1 MIFPIPILAATRKCS
16 WAAQR
21 SFNSTLRHLAIDSGI
36 GIMRGLRPDPQSG
49 FYGEGLLAGVE
60 GEKVVGAECDG
71 GCDMQHV
78 EATAAECFRMRR
90 AECLCLGVNFR
101 P

>member
-1 MIFPIPILAATRKCS
+1 MPCLIL
-16 WAAQR
+16 WAR
-21 SFNSTLRHLAIDSGI
+21 DSNLRHLAINSGVV
-36 GIMRGLRPDPQSG
+36 IMRGLRPDSQSG

-71 GCDMQHV
+71 GCAMQHV

-90 AECLCLGVNFR
+90 AECLRLGINFR

>member
-1 MIFPIPILAATRKCS
+1 
-16 WAAQR
+16 
-21 SFNSTLRHLAIDSGI
+21 
-36 GIMRGLRPDPQSG
+36 MRGLLPDLQSG

-71 GCDMQHV
+71 GCAMQHV

-90 AECLCLGVNFR
+90 AECLRLGINFR